1 MPRHTLPRM
10 SNYDPTDIRSQ
21 DRAKAENDLR
31 TKLAKD
37 TEEADL
43 KWLMGSKR
51 GRRIVWRLLDR
62 AGVFRLSF
70 NTNSMAMA
78 FNEGNR
84 NEGLRILAQIHTL
97 CPELYPVMVKEQ
109 IHDNRNADDGSRND
123 H

>member
-1 MPRHTLPRM
+1 MDENTPES
-10 SNYDPTDIRSQ
+10 SNANQRQKAIKR
-21 DRAKAENDLR
+21 RAR
-31 TKLAKD
+31 
-37 TEEADL
+37 EEAEDF
-43 KWLMGSKR
+43 KWLLSSRR
-51 GRRIVWRLLDR
+51 GRRIVWRFLDR

-70 NTNSMAMA
+70 NTNSMTMA

>member
-1 MPRHTLPRM
+1 M

-21 DRAKAENDLR
+21 ERAKADTDLR
-31 TKLAKD
+31 NKLAKD

-51 GRRIVWRLLDR
+51 GRRIVWRFLDR

-70 NTNSMAMA
+70 NTNSMTMA

-84 NEGLRILAQIHTL
+84 NEGLRILAQIHIALKTDVFGIHPHHCATFQHLFICIKHQTL
-97 CPELYPVMVKEQ
+97 AIDTP
-109 IHDNRNADDGSRND
+109 IA
-123 H
+123 

>member
-1 MPRHTLPRM
+1 MKE
-10 SNYDPTDIRSQ
+10 SYDPL
-21 DRAKAENDLR
+21 DLR
-31 TKLAKD
+31 EQEKSIEDRKTKDRLVAE
-37 TEEADL
+37 TEESDL

-70 NTNSMAMA
+70 NTNAMTMA
-78 FNEGNR
+78 FAEGNR

-97 CPELYPVMVKEQ
+97 CPELYPTMIKEATN
-109 IHDNRNADDGSRND
+109 DRNADDGSSRND